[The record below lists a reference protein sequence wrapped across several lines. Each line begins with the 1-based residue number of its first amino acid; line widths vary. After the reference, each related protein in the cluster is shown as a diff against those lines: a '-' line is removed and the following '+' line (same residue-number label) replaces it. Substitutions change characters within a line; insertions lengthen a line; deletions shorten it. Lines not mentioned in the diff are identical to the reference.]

1 MCAVTGTQ
9 PIVHSGRWQYSDQRY
24 QLRDSLCHRQWQ
36 VCGVGTLGL
45 GHLRE
50 AIWRIASKNS

>member
-9 PIVHSGRWQYSDQRY
+9 PIVHSERRQFSDQRY

-36 VCGVGTLGL
+36 VCGVGTLKRGDL
-45 GHLRE
+45 EDRF
-50 AIWRIASKNS
+50 